1 MKVKDI
7 SEILGQLEQ
16 LYVIDVVIQDTNGGT
31 VSRGKVLMAIH

>member
-16 LYVIDVVIQDTNGGT
+16 LYVIDVVIRDTNGGT